1 MDLLIA
7 FEDLSYTREVFEELR
22 FERSDMVIDAKS
34 QVEVL
39 KTYRI
44 EFPILNERL
53 AYVRN

>member
-7 FEDLSYTREVFEELR
+7 FEDLSYTREVFEELQ

-34 QVEVL
+34 QIEIL
-39 KTYRI
+39 KTYRS

-53 AYVRN
+53 AYVKN